1 MIEKNLD
8 KENEIK
14 RKNASLT
21 HSEWMTFFFLPF
33 FNRQPFGQDDELSLT
48 ELERFKKYGFEKKY
62 TEAINTKRQG
72 LRFWF
77 IVIVLVAVAFA
88 FYDKIFS

>member
-1 MIEKNLD
+1 MIEENLE

-33 FNRQPFGQDDELSLT
+33 FSTSARFRDDHFSES
-48 ELERFKKYGFEKKY
+48 ELERFKKYGFEKKIN
-62 TEAINTKRQG
+62 EAKKAKRFG
-72 LRFWF
+72 FIFWTIIILVI
-77 IVIVLVAVAFA
+77 IVVFN
-88 FYDKIFS
+88 FYDKI